1 MWDDVCFV
9 TFVHCIPSCSIKKKS
24 LFLCD
29 WGEGGQGGEL
39 PELAGFSLYLES
51 RKLGIKG
58 KQNDWAVPRL
68 DLSVCLI
75 YVYDEAMACVRLHIF

>member
-1 MWDDVCFV
+1 MCIEI
-9 TFVHCIPSCSIKKKS
+9 FVHCIPGYSSKRKS

-29 WGEGGQGGEL
+29 WGWGQGGEL
-39 PELAGFSLYLES
+39 PELAGFSLYLGS

-75 YVYDEAMACVRLHIF
+75 QVCDEAMACV